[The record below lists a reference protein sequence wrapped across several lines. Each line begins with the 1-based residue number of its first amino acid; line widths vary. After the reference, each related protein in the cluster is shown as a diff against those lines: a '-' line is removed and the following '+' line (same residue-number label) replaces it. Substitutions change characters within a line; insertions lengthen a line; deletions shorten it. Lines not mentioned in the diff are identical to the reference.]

1 METKRYDETELQE
14 AAEALKEG
22 ELVAF
27 PTETVYGLGANAL
40 LPNAV
45 KKVFSVKGRPQDNP
59 LIVHV
64 ASFEQVKEYVDNF
77 HPAAEKIVKN
87 FWPGPLTLIFKIK
100 KDTLPSVVTGGLS
113 TAAFRIPDNKKTLE
127 VIELSGVPLVGPSAN
142 TSGKP
147 SPTTADH
154 VYHDLQGKITG
165 IIDDG
170 ATRIGVESTVLDL
183 SDPTAMPMILR
194 PGAVTKEQ
202 IEAVIESPVAIDQ
215 HLVKENETPKAPGMK
230 YKHYSPDT
238 RVLMVRDGDWST
250 AVQWAKNKKIRAGVI
265 ASPEIAD
272 QVRTDTA
279 AVYMYNDNSVEAAA
293 KGLFAGLR
301 GLDEP
306 TLGLDLIFVQVYPET
321 GLGNAYMNRLK
332 KAAGK
337 NYFEK

>member
-1 METKRYDETELQE
+1 
-14 AAEALKEG
+14 
-22 ELVAF
+22 
-27 PTETVYGLGANAL
+27 
-40 LPNAV
+40 
-45 KKVFSVKGRPQDNP
+45 
-59 LIVHV
+59 
-64 ASFEQVKEYVDNF
+64 
-77 HPAAEKIVKN
+77 
-87 FWPGPLTLIFKIK
+87 
-100 KDTLPSVVTGGLS
+100 
-113 TAAFRIPDNKKTLE
+113 
-127 VIELSGVPLVGPSAN
+127 
-142 TSGKP
+142 
-147 SPTTADH
+147 
-154 VYHDLQGKITG
+154 
-165 IIDDG
+165 
-170 ATRIGVESTVLDL
+170 
-183 SDPTAMPMILR
+183 MILR

-332 KAAGK
+332 KQQDKIILK
-337 NYFEK
+337 NDQLVIVAFF

>member
-27 PTETVYGLGANAL
+27 PTETVYGLGA
-40 LPNAV
+40 NAV

-332 KAAGK
+332 KAAGQ